1 MNCVFDEKSISPTLT
16 TMQGGNTQ
24 PKVLIKNPPMGV
36 STIELNDNTYGVR
49 KLTPKECWRL
59 MGFEDYQFEKAQS
72 VNSNSQLYKQA
83 GNSIVVPVISYIFKN
98 LFK

>member
-1 MNCVFDEKSISPTLT
+1 MKKALVLHLLLCK
-16 TMQGGNTQ
+16 GGNTQ
-24 PKVLIKNPPMGV
+24 PKVLIKNPPKGV

-72 VNSNSQLYKQA
+72 VNSNNQLYKQA
-83 GNSIVVPVISYIFKN
+83 GNSIVIPVMSYIFKN